1 MVTIEF
7 DRYCLESF
15 DSSTCLGMEVF
26 LELLR
31 ASLVHAMEMK
41 QALPQINVK
50 AQSAWRKGKERSE
63 FNPDDEAITQ
73 SKS

>member
-1 MVTIEF
+1 
-7 DRYCLESF
+7 
-15 DSSTCLGMEVF
+15 MEVF